1 MLMVLVAGLAIWM
14 FGCAYAGYKKRFGLF
29 VIITLIGMGL
39 NTAWMWFGL
48 EAMPLSPAA
57 LTAHAAALLYAF
69 GALGVGWLIGRIVR
83 SFRSS
88 KVDKT

>member
-1 MLMVLVAGLAIWM
+1 MVMFLIAVLAIWM

-29 VIITLIGMGL
+29 VIIALIGMGL
-39 NTAWMWFGL
+39 NTLWMTLRFD
-48 EAMPLSPAA
+48 APPLSSPA

-69 GALGVGWLIGRIVR
+69 GALGVGWLIGRLVR

-88 KVDKT
+88 RVDDL